1 MKKAYLLAIVKIHDQ
16 YSFNKFIEET
26 KSLVDEYG
34 GKVLV
39 RNPNFDLKE
48 GNLEGLVTI
57 IEFKNIMIAKKF
69 YDSKVY
75 TDSKTIRIKASKTDL
90 LLVEGI

>member
-16 YSFNKFIEET
+16 NLFSKFIEET

-39 RNPNFDLKE
+39 RNLNFDLKE

-57 IEFKNIMIAKKF
+57 IEFKNIKTAKKF

-75 TDSKTIRIKASKTDL
+75 TDSKIIRIKASKTDL